1 METLITYCVGA
12 GAFVAGVVIAIVS
25 KVKASR
31 KNKNGKIN
39 PLKTFDTDLR
49 IQEAITEL
57 RVELGAQ
64 RVYIAKFH
72 NGGEYFDGE
81 AIKKISR
88 THESCEK
95 SISHEF
101 INYQNVPVTLVPD
114 VMSMLKKSWQTN
126 KVVCGKV
133 EELND
138 GFLKH
143 HMKRAG
149 VHLFLKYRIVSNG
162 RLTGYIGVQFN
173 IDAHK
178 KFSCCDQKQDV
189 CTLPEEILNK
199 IKETAGDIENL
210 FVTSL

>member
-12 GAFVAGVVIAIVS
+12 GAFVVGVVIAIVS
-25 KVKASR
+25 KVKAN
-31 KNKNGKIN
+31 KKKKNGKIN

-49 IQEAITEL
+49 IQESITEL

-72 NGGEYFDGE
+72 NGGEYFDGG

-88 THESCEK
+88 THESCER
-95 SISHEF
+95 SVSHEF

-114 VMSMLKKSWQTN
+114 VMSLLKKSWQADE
-126 KVVCGKV
+126 VVCGKV
-133 EELND
+133 EDLFD

-149 VHLFLKYRIVSNG
+149 VHLFLKYRIVSDG
-162 RLTGYIGVQFN
+162 RLTGYLGVQYN
-173 IDAHK
+173 IDAHG
-178 KFSCCDQKQDV
+178 KFGCCKQDKNV
-189 CTLPEEILNK
+189 CTLPDEILEK
-199 IKETAGDIENL
+199 IKTTAGDIENL
-210 FVTSL
+210 FVTGL